1 MKKYWAGF
9 CDDKIYV
16 SHITEPTGDRIPI
29 IAIYPRKKDAKQF
42 FQDVRQV
49 EINEIKAVA
58 K

>member
-16 SHITEPTGDRIPI
+16 THVAQPAGDRIPI
-29 IAIYPRKKDAKQF
+29 IEIYLRKKDGKQF